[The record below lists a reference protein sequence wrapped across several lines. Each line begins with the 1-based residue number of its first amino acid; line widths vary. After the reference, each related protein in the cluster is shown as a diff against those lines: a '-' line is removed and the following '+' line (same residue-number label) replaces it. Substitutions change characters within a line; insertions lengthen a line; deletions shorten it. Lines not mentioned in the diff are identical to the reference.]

1 MITDAQIW
9 LDLYARLSAIRTL
22 TEREVDGTDAATC
35 IADTAEALGVD
46 EDRVRQVYAERTI
59 CGIGG

>member
-9 LDLYARLSAIRTL
+9 HDLYARLSAIRTL
-22 TEREVDGTDAATC
+22 TEREVDGTDEATC

-46 EDRVRQVYAERTI
+46 EDRVRQVYTERTI

>member
-22 TEREVDGTDAATC
+22 TEREVDSTDTATC

-46 EDRVRQVYAERTI
+46 EDRVRQVYTERTI